1 MKEGFGVGRY
11 SWSVVS
17 DSPAQYPERPLPG
30 NDRNRFF
37 WEEGGKGQGSP
48 GEQMEP
54 RKLLGSP
61 CSSSEAAEN
70 FAY

>member
-30 NDRNRFF
+30 NDRNQ
-37 WEEGGKGQGSP
+37 GAGKSWGADGAQKVVGVP
-48 GEQMEP
+48 
-54 RKLLGSP
+54 LLLL
-61 CSSSEAAEN
+61 
-70 FAY
+70 